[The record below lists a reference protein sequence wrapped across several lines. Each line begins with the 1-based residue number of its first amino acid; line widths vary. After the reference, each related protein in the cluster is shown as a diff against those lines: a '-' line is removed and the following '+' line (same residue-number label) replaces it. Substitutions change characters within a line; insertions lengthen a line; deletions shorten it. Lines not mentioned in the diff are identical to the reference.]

1 MSAQRMRL
9 GLLGMAGAGLLLT
22 VFILTA
28 GPLPAAAQTEP
39 PVGTPAPGR
48 ARDPYFG
55 LSAEFFEA
63 MQRMS
68 KAGERTYG
76 DRQEPLL
83 EQIALAS
90 QYVVKT
96 NLTLIKQNER
106 IIQLLE
112 ELNRKRPIQEKQGHD

>member
-1 MSAQRMRL
+1 MSAKRVRL
-9 GLLGMAGAGLLLT
+9 GFLGMAGAGLLLA
-22 VFILTA
+22 VFVLAI
-28 GPLPAAAQTEP
+28 GQLPAAAQAEP
-39 PVGTPAPGR
+39 PEAPPAPGR
-48 ARDPYFG
+48 VRSPYLILDG
-55 LSAEFFEA
+55 EFFEA

-83 EQIALAS
+83 EQIAVAT

-96 NLTLIKQNER
+96 NLTLIKQNDR

-112 ELNRKRPIQEKQGHD
+112 ELNRKRPVQEKHGHD

>member
-1 MSAQRMRL
+1 MSAKQMKL
-9 GLLGMAGAGLLLT
+9 GFLGMAGAGLLLAG
-22 VFILTA
+22 FLLAA
-28 GPLPAAAQTEP
+28 GPLPAAAQAEP
-39 PVGTPAPGR
+39 PAAPAPGKT
-48 ARDPYFG
+48 RDPYFI
-55 LSAEFFEA
+55 LSGEFFEA

-83 EQIALAS
+83 EQIAVAT

-96 NLTLIKQNER
+96 NLTLIKQNDR

-112 ELNRKRPIQEKQGHD
+112 ELNRKRPIQEKQVND